1 MSLLQNY
8 EYFIAWYTKA
18 MYMNIQFTVTR
29 IYVDIAENLRDNHG
43 ITSSIFDAGHQ
54 WSENWTAQIFSFQW
68 EKWNSKPTLF
78 FSWVL
83 IILLIGL
90 MEQEINT

>member
-8 EYFIAWYTKA
+8 ENFIAWYTKA
-18 MYMNIQFTVTR
+18 LYMNIQFTATR
-29 IYVDIAENLRDNHG
+29 IYVAIAQHLRDNNF

-54 WSENWTAQIFSFQW
+54 WSENWAAQIFSFQW

-78 FSWVL
+78 LSWVL
-83 IILLIGL
+83 IISLIGL
-90 MEQEINT
+90 MEQ